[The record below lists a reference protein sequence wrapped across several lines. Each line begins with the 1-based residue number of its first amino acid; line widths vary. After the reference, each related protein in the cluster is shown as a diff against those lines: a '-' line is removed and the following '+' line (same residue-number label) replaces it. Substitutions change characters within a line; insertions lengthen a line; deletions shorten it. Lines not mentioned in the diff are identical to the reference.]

1 MTGDTSYAAPSSVTA
16 FGRATFPPGGRQ
28 RTRRVAA
35 QAGFIS
41 AQEPPLCGGWP
52 RNAPAGAVLALRAN
66 PPSRAPRKKA
76 PPSRGKLSADRL
88 TDEGNHGGA
97 GRSFPP
103 PPHPALRA
111 TFPPVG
117 GRQRTRRLGAPY
129 MVRTT
134 RRGRWSLPLLSRFA
148 RHFPLTG
155 GIGPIGPRA
164 ATWGRPYKKSGPF
177 LPVGADL
184 CVRPPLLGAQC
195 APTAVASPRP
205 TGARQG
211 CPAPSS
217 GSSVSQSS
225 RNSVIMAQ

>member
-1 MTGDTSYAAPSSVTA
+1 MPPPHPSRPSAVPPSPQGEGK
-16 FGRATFPPGGRQ
+16 GRAGSRPRPASSRPKSRRFAAVGLE
-28 RTRRVAA
+28 TR
-35 QAGFIS
+35 
-41 AQEPPLCGGWP
+41 
-52 RNAPAGAVLALRAN
+52 LRAQSW
-66 PPSRAPRKKA
+66 PFGPIHLLAPHAKRL

-195 APTAVASPRP
+195 APTAGASPRP